1 MKNNENITKEE
12 IIKIIIKYEKEL
24 HDDYVEMRDE
34 YGSTDRS
41 TKRCCTQW
49 LVMDELLSR
58 LEMKDED

>member
-12 IIKIIIKYEKEL
+12 IIKIIVRYEKEL
-24 HDDYVEMRDE
+24 HDDYVEMMNE

-58 LEMKDED
+58 LKMKDED